1 LERSYYISLDI
12 YEFFIWLI
20 YVLVGF
26 GFIYVYKAF
35 NDNKYTKF
43 IIPGY
48 LFKVIGALS
57 FTLIYIYY
65 YTDGDCNSY
74 YFGTS
79 QLVDV
84 FYQKPSDYFDLLTL
98 NQQSAIDFANRNNHW
113 IFTLNNPESWFLTK
127 LLSPLCILSFNSYL
141 GLTFFTS
148 LFSFNATYKL
158 YVTFN
163 KIIPNQER
171 KLFFIIFAIPSVL
184 FWGGGVMKDT
194 VTLAS
199 FYYLIV
205 LFYNLLFDKKI
216 MNLLYM
222 FLPIYFILSL
232 KAYIVISFVPW
243 AMITLLYYFI
253 NLSKNPVLKFLIIP
267 YLIIILSSSMSF
279 ITSTLMESTTK
290 YQSEQIENRVKGF
303 QSYHTYLGGSSYSL
317 GEIEFTTMGII
328 SKIPLA
334 LNATL
339 FRPYP
344 WEAKNALS
352 FVNSL
357 ESFFVMC
364 FTIFVLIK
372 TGIANFFRIISS
384 NSYVLGAFIFVLFFG
399 FIIGFTSYNFGALS
413 RFKIPL
419 VAIYIF
425 VLYFVY
431 INRKN
436 RELEKV

>member
-1 LERSYYISLDI
+1 MRDYLITLDI
-12 YEFFIWLI
+12 YEVFIWGLYILI
-20 YVLVGF
+20 GL

-35 NDNKYTKF
+35 NTNKYTVF
-43 IIPGY
+43 LIPGY
-48 LFKVIGALS
+48 LLKTIGALL
-57 FTLIYIYY
+57 FTLVYIYY
-65 YTDGDCNSY
+65 YDQGDCNSY

-79 QLVDV
+79 QLVDI
-84 FYQKPSDYFDLLTL
+84 FYQNPTDYFDLLTL
-98 NQQSAIDFANRNNHW
+98 NHQKAIDFATKNNYW
-113 IFTLNNPESWFLTK
+113 LFTLNNPESWFLTK
-127 LLSPLCILSFNSYL
+127 LLSPFCILSFNSYL

-163 KIIPNQER
+163 KIILNQER

-205 LFYNLLFDKKI
+205 LFYNFLFEKKYI
-216 MNLLYM
+216 NVFYM
-222 FLPIYFILSL
+222 LLPIYLILNL

-267 YLIIILSSSMSF
+267 YLVIILSFSTSF
-279 ITSTLMESTTK
+279 ITSSLMESTAK
-290 YQSEQIENRVKGF
+290 YQSDQIENRVKGF

-339 FRPYP
+339 YRPYP